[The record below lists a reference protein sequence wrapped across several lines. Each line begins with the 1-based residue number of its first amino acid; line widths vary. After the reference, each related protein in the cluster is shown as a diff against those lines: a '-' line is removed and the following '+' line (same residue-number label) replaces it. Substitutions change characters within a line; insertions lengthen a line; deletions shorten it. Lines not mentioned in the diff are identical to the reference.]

1 MKVTDL
7 SEVNWHPIF
16 WDNYISEK
24 KKSKADGRCEGGN
37 CVDVNT
43 QSCFLS
49 SFAYK
54 ILLE

>member
-24 KKSKADGRCEGGN
+24 KNQKLMADVRVET
-37 CVDVNT
+37 V
-43 QSCFLS
+43 
-49 SFAYK
+49 
-54 ILLE
+54 